1 MDSSELLKKICN
13 GCHVVFLEDHPEMA
27 HLYYKCGF
35 CGYCE
40 KKDLEKAK
48 AIRERQKDHEYKR

>member
-1 MDSSELLKKICN
+1 
-13 GCHVVFLEDHPEMA
+13 MA